1 MTIRLNSHQSR
12 PAGRSLGIALLTL
25 AAGMLAA
32 IGLSLPAKAQSL
44 PGQPGLQLEF
54 PVVSPGIPAYARLE
68 LLIPG
73 FDVPHDK
80 HWAAVVFYRNPD
92 CVPPDFD
99 LGQFFDLP
107 RPGSLG
113 AFACELLV
121 EGHEIW
127 RNGPSKD
134 LGPIYV
140 RTRNAT
146 ARLPIW
152 FVKWSDLRP
161 LLDSGKV
168 YIWQIRNLPS
178 LVRGEARWFE
188 EALYPNGAA
197 SDPGLTMK
205 AAGRLE
211 NGGKFL
217 LSWHFQAS
225 TNADEVVIRLEHH
238 PVQQPGPPRHVC
250 KTHPKLPPC

>member
-1 MTIRLNSHQSR
+1 MTIRLNSHPPR
-12 PAGRSLGIALLTL
+12 PAGCSLGTTLLTL

-32 IGLSLPAKAQSL
+32 IALSLPAKAQSL
-44 PGQPGLQLEF
+44 PGQPGLHLEF

-73 FDVPHDK
+73 FDVPHDE
-80 HWAAVVFYRNPD
+80 HWAAIVFYRNPA

-107 RPGSLG
+107 GPAGLG
-113 AFACELLV
+113 AFGCELLV

-127 RNGPSKD
+127 QNGPGQD

-152 FVKWSDLRP
+152 FVKWSELRP
-161 LLDSGKV
+161 LLESGQV
-168 YIWQIRNLPS
+168 YIGEIKSLPS
-178 LVRGEARWFE
+178 LLRGEARWFE

-205 AAGRLE
+205 AEGKLE
-211 NGGKFL
+211 GGGKFG

-225 TNADEVVIRLEHH
+225 ANADEVVIRLEF
-238 PVQQPGPPRHVC
+238 PPAGPPGMPSIIC
-250 KTHPKLPPC
+250 EKHPKLRFC